1 MREETTM
8 LIGCCGST
16 ATYLAIRDMG
26 YDYIE
31 LSGRQ
36 VMSLSEAEFQD
47 FLALYR
53 ATGFPCRG
61 FNDYCDARFPI
72 VGPGCD
78 GPQVREY
85 AREICRRGQ
94 ALGIRTIG
102 IGAPSDRTLPE
113 GYPADQADREMEAFL
128 RMICPLAEEA
138 GITVLLE
145 AVHAHMCNYMT
156 RTEEAVRMVE
166 RLALPNL
173 AMVLDYYHAMVME
186 EDLHSFGYA
195 LPHVR
200 HLHIWKITPGA
211 TSGSRTCPCCGVCC
225 RRLPS
230 RAMPAASAW
239 RQLRA
244 CWPPTAPPAGTGWL
258 RRRRACD

>member
-1 MREETTM
+1 M

-47 FLALYR
+47 FLALYQ

-61 FNDYCDARFPI
+61 FNDYCDARFPL

-78 GPQVREY
+78 APQVREY

-102 IGAPSDRTLPE
+102 IGAPSARTLPE

-173 AMVLDYYHAMVME
+173 AMVMDYYHAMVME
-186 EDLHSFGYA
+186 ENLHSFGYA

-200 HLHIWKITPGA
+200 HLHISTDLENHARGYIREQDVPLLRSLLQEAAAAGYAGGISVEAAPGLLTA
-211 TSGSRTCPCCGVCC
+211 DGPAC
-225 RRLPS
+225 RAHMAL
-230 RAMPAASAW
+230 AA
-239 RQLRA
+239 RGL
-244 CWPPTAPPAGTGWL
+244 
-258 RRRRACD
+258 